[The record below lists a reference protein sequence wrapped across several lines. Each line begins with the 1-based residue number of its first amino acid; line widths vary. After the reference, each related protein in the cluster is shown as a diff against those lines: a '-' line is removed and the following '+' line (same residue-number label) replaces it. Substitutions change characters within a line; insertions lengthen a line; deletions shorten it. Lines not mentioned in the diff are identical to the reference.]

1 MNKKNFKKALFINGN
16 KCKTKEDL
24 FAEFSKRLSFPYFF
38 SNNWDSF
45 EEIILDLDSNCP
57 TIIIYNSESFLESQP
72 EERVVLLEILESA
85 NQQNEYQFYILKKL

>member
-24 FAEFSKRLSFPYFF
+24 FAEFSKKLSFPYFF

-45 EEIILDLDSNCP
+45 EEIIHDLDSNCS
-57 TIIIYNSESFLESQP
+57 TVIIYNSESFLKSQP

-85 NQQNEYQFYILKKL
+85 NQQNEYEFYILKKL